1 MQWLAKHSWKIAV
14 AVMAASML
22 ASIVIAIHAGSQ
34 FRYQDEKD
42 YAQLATNL
50 VQRHAFTMNGFEP
63 TASRPP
69 GYVWFLAIPE
79 LFRGSN
85 TALRLFNASLL
96 VICQLFVFLLA
107 RRVGSSATA
116 AIAVMLSFVYPVFL
130 YTSTVLFPQTL
141 GAALLLCGVWILL
154 DKRQLTA
161 PKALCAGTVWALL
174 ILTIPTFLVL
184 AGVLCLWLFWRRR
197 DFRRVLIPFVAPLVI
212 LLGGWSLRNYIA
224 FHTPV
229 FIATNGGVNLLI
241 GNSENATGD
250 STSSVDISRYTVLG
264 HQMSEPQR
272 NKYYT
277 DSAKQWMKEH
287 PREALRL
294 YEAKLIHYFAFADK
308 TTANDRST
316 PLSDENNS
324 WRQVIMIATY
334 GPLLFLLFARIML
347 SPKFPMS
354 EDEMCL
360 TGLYFVSA
368 LFSAV
373 FFSRIR
379 FRLPMDW
386 LLLVLGAGTIQLIVS
401 GLPSVLRVVIPDKLR
416 PIHDSATGGS
426 YSPAHAE
433 IEGTSQLGS

>member
-1 MQWLAKHSWKIAV
+1 MDWLAKQSWKIAV
-14 AVMAASML
+14 AVMAVSML
-22 ASIVIAIHAGSQ
+22 ASIAIAIHAGSHL
-34 FRYQDEKD
+34 RYKDEED
-42 YAQLATNL
+42 YAQIAKNL
-50 VQRHAFTMNGFEP
+50 VQQHAFTLNGVDP

-69 GYVWFLAIPE
+69 GYVWFLSVPE
-79 LFRGSN
+79 LFRAPN
-85 TALRLFNASLL
+85 TALRVFNASLL

-116 AIAVMLSFVYPVFL
+116 AIAVMLSLVYPVFL

-141 GAALLLCGVWILL
+141 GAALLLCGIWILL

-161 PKALCAGTVWALL
+161 RKALCAGTVWALL

-250 STSSVDISRYTVLG
+250 STSSVDISRYTVVG

-277 DSAKQWMKEH
+277 DSAKLWMKEH
-287 PREALRL
+287 PRDALRL

-324 WRQVIMIATY
+324 WRQVIMVATY
-334 GPLLFLLFARIML
+334 GPLLLLLFTRIML
-347 SPKFPMS
+347 SLKVRMS
-354 EDEMCL
+354 EDEICL
-360 TGLYFVSA
+360 AGLYFVSA

-386 LLLVLGAGTIQLIVS
+386 LLLVLGAGTIQLIVD
-401 GLPSVLRVVIPDKLR
+401 GLSSVMRVVPDKLR
-416 PIHDSATGGS
+416 PINDSSTGGS
-426 YSPAHAE
+426 YSPAHAK
-433 IEGTSQLGS
+433 IDGTSQLGS